1 MTLANPSLTSTG
13 RLENLSDR
21 VTNLRD
27 RLDGLRDREHLS
39 EWLRDDLDAVR
50 TLLDRIDR
58 AVAEALGRIHS
69 LTRFGD
75 EICPEAKQLANT
87 LVLAE
92 DPWIN
97 YAHARLA
104 AANIAY
110 LALRHAPLS
119 APHRHPAAH
128 SPPVRGPAPSP
139 VADEDSP
146 AAPGTGPDGG
156 PRHRASA
163 AFQAAH
169 GRPPAAE
176 NAAAAP
182 AGQGTVSG

>member
-75 EICPEAKQLANT
+75 EMCSESKQLANA

-110 LALRHAPLS
+110 LALR
-119 APHRHPAAH
+119 
-128 SPPVRGPAPSP
+128 PAPCRRP
-139 VADEDSP
+139 THTRQR
-146 AAPGTGPDGG
+146 AARPSAGR
-156 PRHRASA
+156 PRHR
-163 AFQAAH
+163 
-169 GRPPAAE
+169 
-176 NAAAAP
+176 
-182 AGQGTVSG
+182 